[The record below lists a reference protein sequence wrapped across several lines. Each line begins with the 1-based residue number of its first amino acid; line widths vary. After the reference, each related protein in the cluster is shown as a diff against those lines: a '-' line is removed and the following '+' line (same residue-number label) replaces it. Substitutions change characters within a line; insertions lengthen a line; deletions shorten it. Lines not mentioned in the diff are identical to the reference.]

1 MKRGRIAD
9 SVKLVHELQLD
20 ALADVVGVG
29 VGGAQLVLA
38 ADGPDQRGVP
48 LDECIRRLLVARVT
62 RSVTGG
68 RYAPGQRRIGWAH
81 RAGAGGGD
89 EGDLP
94 AGRTVGDHRVGW
106 AGSGGCGS

>member
-38 ADGPDQRGVP
+38 QMDQISG
-48 LDECIRRLLVARVT
+48 AY
-62 RSVTGG
+62 RSMSASG
-68 RYAPGQRRIGWAH
+68 ACWSLALPGQ
-81 RAGAGGGD
+81 
-89 EGDLP
+89 
-94 AGRTVGDHRVGW
+94 
-106 AGSGGCGS
+106 